1 VDVFDDV
8 INKDIRRSTNT
19 GFTDDYKNEV
29 FTIWYNLGKPIASV
43 LFEKIPI
50 PETNY
55 GIKPAA
61 KTMWSWISSDAWR
74 ARAKELDA
82 GVQKSVDLVL
92 IQTKVEM
99 LERHAQ
105 VGTKMQDI
113 ALEYLEEHA
122 EEMSAPAA
130 VRLLVEGIRIE
141 RESRSIPEALAKLT
155 SLSDEQLLKEIVK
168 TFEEAPLEDEIIDE

>member
-1 VDVFDDV
+1 
-8 INKDIRRSTNT
+8 
-19 GFTDDYKNEV
+19 
-29 FTIWYNLGKPIASV
+29 
-43 LFEKIPI
+43 
-50 PETNY
+50 
-55 GIKPAA
+55 
-61 KTMWSWISSDAWR
+61 
-74 ARAKELDA
+74 
-82 GVQKSVDLVL
+82 VQKSVDLVL